1 MLVIFLFSIFARTEY
16 KELTGMTRVSIKHKY
31 VTHARKMMRADSR
44 ARITGYSTYIKRC
57 KKGDYRIMMVKVSKS
72 QRALRDMFA
81 DAQKLAKSDMVSWNR
96 IRHWKREARRRK
108 IGGAYRAAV
117 SFYYKMLREHG
128 EELVEVRPWKE
139 DERLFEG
146 KRDFYWVKFDNVE

>member
-1 MLVIFLFSIFARTEY
+1 MARVT
-16 KELTGMTRVSIKHKY
+16 IKHKY
-31 VTHARKMMRADSR
+31 VTRARREMRADSR

-57 KKGDYRIMMVKVSKS
+57 SKGDYRILRVRVSKA

-96 IRHWKREARRRK
+96 IRHWKREARRHK

-146 KRDFYWVKFDNVE
+146 KRDFYWVKFDNVEEYREELMRLCG